1 MDYTDNVILRFFQN
15 FQGSYFRKGITSIC
29 VIIIYWLLIL
39 WLFVWFN
46 LQLSLLKISIS
57 AKSKT
62 IFHFCIP
69 WIGRVQQLMYVAYI
83 RMPTFIAICMILDMH
98 TLTRTLIFKVFKIF
112 LFLLFWFWFFKNL
125 MLYTWPLI
133 YLFLLGRDIFFTAL
147 YCLHLF

>member
-29 VIIIYWLLIL
+29 VTIIYWLLIL

-62 IFHFCIP
+62 NFHFCIP
-69 WIGRVQQLMYVAYI
+69 WIGKAQQLMYVAYI
-83 RMPTFIAICMILDMH
+83 HMPTFIAICMILDMH

-112 LFLLFWFWFFKNL
+112 LFLLFWFWFCKNL
-125 MLYTWPLI
+125 MLYIWPLI

>member
-62 IFHFCIP
+62 NFHFCIP
-69 WIGRVQQLMYVAYI
+69 WIGKAQQLMYVAYI

-112 LFLLFWFWFFKNL
+112 LFLLFWFWFCKNL
-125 MLYTWPLI
+125 MLYIWPLI